1 MSCTLPWA
9 EVLELTRRKEG
20 KPWHSLRLCH
30 LYNKPLLLMCFYQSI
45 LSQQQENQYTIQL
58 QQIPSHTKRLVIA
71 AELNRQTNAEPLTL
85 LMPTLHLIMS
95 TSALLC
101 GPASSLG
108 GFLPQG
114 KATRA
119 FHPHVRR
126 LGFCMYASPL

>member
-1 MSCTLPWA
+1 MKLKVACGLDPHSCCP
-9 EVLELTRRKEG
+9 VFSMMDR
-20 KPWHSLRLCH
+20 SLWNCRSNFPCH
-30 LYNKPLLLMCFYQSI
+30 LIFVKSI

-85 LMPTLHLIMS
+85 LIPTLHLIMS

-119 FHPHVRR
+119 FHPHVHR